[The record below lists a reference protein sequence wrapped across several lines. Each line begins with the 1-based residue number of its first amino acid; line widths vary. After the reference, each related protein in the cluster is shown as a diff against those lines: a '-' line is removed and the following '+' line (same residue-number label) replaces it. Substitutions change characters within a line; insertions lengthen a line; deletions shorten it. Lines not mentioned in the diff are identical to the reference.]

1 MHICDAMRK
10 QKREK
15 YNFLMHRS
23 WACNGEN
30 RRRHS
35 RQPLQITNVLIGQF
49 SLFNSFDSMSL
60 QLNASYIHKYMRW
73 IMDIERSAIS
83 YNVVYYCSWLL
94 CRLMIADYVR
104 FDSETVKWKTKFQIK
119 VKKKKSNLRETF
131 NVVPIDHF
139 LFQFQLFFTII
150 SINVCSF
157 DDRFINLNCFILRKI
172 PKILIFVTKTKNRK
186 QIFSFNFS
194 HHEKYW
200 RKILIRKTEKK
211 KLLKNCS
218 ENFSFNFS
226 SNSDDFH
233 TDFETKIMLE
243 QSTVFILLIK
253 HTFSCCLNGR
263 KIGAKE
269 LWCCTLLSLAIYIY
283 VESISGAGVLDTLT
297 TGTRQIIIII
307 FLFRY
312 SQWKR
317 FVRLCVL

>member
-1 MHICDAMRK
+1 MCQWHDCCGRRKYLTADSATWPIEEDFSFNTHSTTTFIQINKRSHMFECIYCTCAREPRLIHGQSIYLFIFYHSARHHHHQHQSLSYINSTHTLRIYMYVKCTYAMRKQQK

-73 IMDIERSAIS
+73 IMDIERWAMS

-172 PKILIFVTKTKNRK
+172 PKILIFVTKNKK
-186 QIFSFNFS
+186 QKTNIFFQFFPS
-194 HHEKYW
+194 
-200 RKILIRKTEKK
+200 RKILK
-211 KLLKNCS
+211 
-218 ENFSFNFS
+218 EN
-226 SNSDDFH
+226 SN
-233 TDFETKIMLE
+233 
-243 QSTVFILLIK
+243 
-253 HTFSCCLNGR
+253 
-263 KIGAKE
+263 
-269 LWCCTLLSLAIYIY
+269 
-283 VESISGAGVLDTLT
+283 
-297 TGTRQIIIII
+297 
-307 FLFRY
+307 
-312 SQWKR
+312 
-317 FVRLCVL
+317 